1 MVLTKLRVEIGF
13 GACEELRETR
23 KAMRLHGL
31 KLSAAM
37 AGALLVGAGSALANE
52 PTPMAIGPQ
61 PAASAVAEQVTFFH
75 NYVMVIITIITVFV
89 TLLLGWVILKFN
101 AKANPTPAKFSHNT
115 AIEVIWT
122 IAPVLILFAIAIFSF
137 PLLFTLDVEPTK
149 QKLESGEYQEIAAD
163 DWVTIKTYG
172 RQWYWSY
179 MIDFENTDGETE
191 VVEFDARMI
200 AGEDIASTPGARR
213 NLSTDN
219 PLVLPQGKYIRMNLA
234 ASDVIHSW
242 AMPAFRLKTDAVP
255 GRLNQLWFKAEKV
268 GTYYGQCSE
277 LCGRDHAFMPIE
289 MRIVPQEQYD
299 EWLRLA
305 YDDIDAA
312 TAYINQ
318 VAPRPAQLVRV
329 ASAQ

>member
-1 MVLTKLRVEIGF
+1 
-13 GACEELRETR
+13 
-23 KAMRLHGL
+23 MRLHGL
-31 KLSAAM
+31 KLSAAL
-37 AGALLVGAGSALANE
+37 ACALMVGAGAALANE
-52 PTPMAIGPQ
+52 PTPFALGPQ
-61 PAASAVAEQVTFFH
+61 PAASQVAEDVTWFH
-75 NYVMVIITIITVFV
+75 NYVMWIITAITIFV
-89 TLLLGWVILKFN
+89 TVLLGIVIFKYN
-101 AKANPTPAKFSHNT
+101 AKANPVPAKFSHNT

-122 IAPVLILFAIAIFSF
+122 IAPVVILFAIAIFSF
-137 PLLFTLDVEPTK
+137 PLLFAQDVEPTQK
-149 QKLESGEYQEIAAD
+149 KLENGEYVDIAPE

-179 MIDFENTDGETE
+179 LIDNENADGEIE

-200 AGEDIASTPGARR
+200 PDEEIPSTPGARR

-219 PLVLPQGKYIRMNLA
+219 PLVLPHNKYIRLNIA

-255 GRLNQLWFKAEKV
+255 GRLNQLWFKTENLGV
-268 GTYYGQCSE
+268 YYGQCSE
-277 LCGRDHAFMPIE
+277 LCGRDHSFMPIE

-305 YDDIDAA
+305 ADDIDEA
-312 TAYINQ
+312 TAYINS
-318 VAPRPAQLVRV
+318 VFPRPAALSV

>member
-1 MVLTKLRVEIGF
+1 MFDIVLNMR
-13 GACEELRETR
+13 EELRETR

-31 KLSAAM
+31 KLGAAI
-37 AGALLVGAGSALANE
+37 AGALTVGAGAAFANE
-52 PTPMAIGPQ
+52 PVAMALGPQ
-61 PAASAVAEQVTFFH
+61 PAASAVAENVTWFH
-75 NYVMVIITIITVFV
+75 NYVMVIITVITIFV
-89 TLLLGWVILKFN
+89 TVLLGWVILKFN
-101 AKANPTPAKFSHNT
+101 AKANPVPAKFSHNT

-122 IAPVLILFAIAIFSF
+122 VAPVLILFAIAIFSF
-137 PLLFTLDVEPTK
+137 PLLFEQDVEPTK
-149 QKLESGEYQEIAAD
+149 QKLENGEYAEIAPE

-179 MIDFENTDGETE
+179 FIDTENADGEVE

-200 AGEDIASTPGARR
+200 AEDDIPSTPGARR

-255 GRLNQLWFKAEKV
+255 GRLNQLWFKAEKLGV
-268 GTYYGQCSE
+268 YYGQCSE

-289 MRIVPQEQYD
+289 MRIVPQDQYD
-299 EWLRLA
+299 QWLSLA
-305 YDDIDAA
+305 ANDIDEA
-312 TAYINQ
+312 TTYINQ
-318 VAPRPAQLVRV
+318 VAPRPAAPVRV